1 MPDRVHVLAHLGLP
15 QHHLLEKL
23 GILEGWA
30 QVQPRLSICHTL
42 GISQPQCRG
51 ATTSGHLGHLLDTRL
66 LACQKSYPGE
76 VSRVTEARA
85 LLKSRVSQSFASR
98 SRICGEARARLRGV
112 SLLLE
117 PSA

>member
-51 ATTSGHLGHLLDTRL
+51 GHH
-66 LACQKSYPGE
+66 
-76 VSRVTEARA
+76 
-85 LLKSRVSQSFASR
+85 
-98 SRICGEARARLRGV
+98 
-112 SLLLE
+112 
-117 PSA
+117 